1 MQHCAAL
8 CAIRGMM
15 CTQDLGA
22 TVSCQMSAVHLTLSM
37 FSMPLC
43 WTTGV

>member
-22 TVSCQMSAVHLTLSM
+22 AGTQMSAVHLTLSM